1 MFQFTSLIWLHEIE
15 PFQYLLPKVGLHGV
29 ISISWPKMVRF
40 RFFHSCSK
48 YRYRLDPVGQIVK
61 RFISNGIIWK
71 KKWIKIY
78 LLSLWTELIQSQVK
92 KIDLADFNRIQVRRT
107 HCHAAKNGFLR
118 LQILKM
124 CKLRLNYPF

>member
-1 MFQFTSLIWLHEIE
+1 MI
-15 PFQYLLPKVGLHGV
+15 
-29 ISISWPKMVRF
+29 RF
-40 RFFHSCSK
+40 RFFDFCSK

-107 HCHAAKNGFLR
+107 HCHAP
-118 LQILKM
+118 KM
-124 CKLRLNYPF
+124 VF